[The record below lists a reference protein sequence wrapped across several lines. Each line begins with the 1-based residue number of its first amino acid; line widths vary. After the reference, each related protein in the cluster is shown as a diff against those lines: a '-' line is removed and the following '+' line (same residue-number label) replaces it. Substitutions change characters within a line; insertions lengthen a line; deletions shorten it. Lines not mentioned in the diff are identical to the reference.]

1 MAVARTP
8 RLLVATDY
16 DGTISPIVSDPEKAY
31 PHDDAVRAL
40 RGLAALPSTA
50 AAVIS
55 GRALKDLAALS
66 RLPVEV
72 KLVGSHGSEFDIGF
86 VHEIDP
92 DARDLLATIVEGLHS
107 VASRFDGVQVEAKP
121 ASAALHVRNASPADA
136 EQALDLVRSGLA
148 LRPGVQVTEGKAVIE
163 LSVVPTDKGK
173 ALDVIRH
180 QEAASAAVFFG
191 DDVTDEKAFRS
202 LQGPDVGVK
211 IGDGD
216 TAAEYRVRTS
226 EEVIAALRVPARG
239 TSHLV
244 VRRPRRADRTPDH
257 AREPPLEG
265 TRHPRR
271 HDHLAVPPRT
281 RFRGGVRPSP
291 RR

>member
-1 MAVARTP
+1 M
-8 RLLVATDY
+8 ATDY

-107 VASRFDGVQVEAKP
+107 VASRFDGVRVEAKP
-121 ASAALHVRNASPADA
+121 ASAALHVRNAAPADA
-136 EQALDLVRSGLA
+136 EQALDLVRNDLA

-180 QEAASAAVFFG
+180 QEAATAAVFFG

-226 EEVIAALRVPARG
+226 EEVIAALAF
-239 TSHLV
+239 LLEE
-244 VRRPRRADRTPDH
+244 RRTWLSGAHVAPIERLTM
-257 AREPPLEG
+257 
-265 TRHPRR
+265 
-271 HDHLAVPPRT
+271 LA
-281 RFRGGVRPSP
+281 SP
-291 RR
+291 R